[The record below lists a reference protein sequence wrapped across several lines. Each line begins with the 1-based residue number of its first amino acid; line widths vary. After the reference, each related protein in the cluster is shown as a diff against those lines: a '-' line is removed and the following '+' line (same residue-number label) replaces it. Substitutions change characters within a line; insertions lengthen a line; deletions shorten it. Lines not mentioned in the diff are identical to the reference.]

1 MDIERTYRHTLK
13 MALLRHL
20 IQLGAVVESIMLL
33 FLVRGGYM
41 NGLSEASVASTI
53 LARDYKGV
61 SNQDGNLAI
70 YKMGDKADGYS

>member
-1 MDIERTYRHTLK
+1 

-20 IQLGAVVESIMLL
+20 IQLGGGGREHHVAIPCK
-33 FLVRGGYM
+33 GGYM